1 MEISEKMPQTTKYSS
16 LEGKEKN
23 LRFELFDWLKSKNIS
38 AQQALD
44 LLSLTREAVSDAYR
58 AESRKIM
65 L

>member
-16 LEGKEKN
+16 LEGKEN
-23 LRFELFDWLKSKNIS
+23 LRFELFDWVKSKNIS

-44 LLSLTREAVSDAYR
+44 LLSLTRDAISDAYR